1 MCNFLKTCF
10 KFNFSQNG
18 ILIQKFICKQTNQV
32 TPPEKFNKLKNILI
46 NIFFLYCFNFTLNSL
61 TPQNRFYNRK
71 HFKLTSGL
79 LKESFMRNQTEKLIR
94 FKNKNTCNKK
104 RLQKGRFKNEKE
116 FFFKNYG
123 TAVGFGNG

>member
-18 ILIQKFICKQTNQV
+18 ILMQKFICNRTNQV

-46 NIFFLYCFNFTLNSL
+46 NIFSLYCFNFTLNLL

-79 LKESFMRNQTEKLIR
+79 LEERLVRNRLITFNR
-94 FKNKNTCNKK
+94 FKNKNTCNNK
-104 RLQKGRFKNEKE
+104 RLQKGRLK
-116 FFFKNYG
+116 
-123 TAVGFGNG
+123 